1 MGILMKPQYHRN
13 LKDIAI
19 DDFAEDLELASMI
32 PSRKNLG
39 EEIHSRLKCLRD
51 HGIRTIDDLLT
62 ELKNPKK
69 LAAFTEKSGLPEDYL
84 ANFRRELG
92 SILPKPVKLD
102 TIPSLE
108 KQDLEKLK
116 GIGITDTMQLF
127 NAAVT
132 NAQRTELAKTTG
144 IPPSR
149 ILELAKLSDVCRIK
163 WVGANFARVLV
174 DSGYDTAVK
183 VSGADYRE
191 LYTAIIAANGRGHF
205 YKGKIGQNDMR
216 LCVLAAARVP
226 PGISV

>member
-1 MGILMKPQYHRN
+1 MAAKPQYHRN
-13 LKDIAI
+13 PDDIAI
-19 DDFAEDLELASMI
+19 GDFAMDLELASMI

-39 EEIHSRLKCLRD
+39 EDIPGRLKCLED
-51 HGIRTIDDLLT
+51 HGIKNAGDLLA
-62 ELKNPKK
+62 ELKTPKR
-69 LAAFTEKSGLPEDYL
+69 LEAFAKKTGLPEEYL

-92 SILPKPVKLD
+92 SIMPKPVKLD

-116 GIGITDTMQLF
+116 GIGIADTMQMF
-127 NAAVT
+127 DAATT
-132 NAQRTELAKTTG
+132 NALRTELVKKTG
-144 IPPSR
+144 IPPGH
-149 ILELAKLSDVCRIK
+149 ILELAKLADVCRIK

-174 DSGYDTAVK
+174 DSGYDTAEK

-191 LYTAIIAANGRGHF
+191 LYAAIIAANERGHY

>member
-1 MGILMKPQYHRN
+1 MKPQYHRN

-19 DDFAEDLELASMI
+19 DDFTEDLKLASMI

-39 EEIHSRLKCLRD
+39 ENVPGRLKSLKD

-69 LAAFTEKSGLPEDYL
+69 LAAFAEKSGLPEDYL

-108 KQDLEKLK
+108 KPDIEKLRSV
-116 GIGITDTMQLF
+116 GISDTMQVF
-127 NAAVT
+127 NAAAT
-132 NAQRTELAKTTG
+132 SAQRTELAKTTG
-144 IPPSR
+144 IAPGR
-149 ILELAKLSDVCRIK
+149 ILELAKLADVCRIK

-174 DSGYDTAVK
+174 DSGYDTAGK
-183 VSGADYRE
+183 VSRADYRE
-191 LYTAIIAANGRGHF
+191 LYTAILTANERGHY

-226 PGISV
+226 PGIIL